1 MVRSRL
7 PLVALMGA
15 TLGCTQEDSAPA
27 TAYEDDGPTLLQR
40 LKGEDT
46 SKGGGIRALTPEE
59 RESLLPRPLP
69 VPEGMRAQAPAA
81 PEPSDGGSASPDYAE
96 QRRQQY
102 AQRMQQLQEDA
113 ARRDEGI
120 GRTGEEAA
128 ADRLLAE
135 GPVPKDLAGQRRQQ
149 LAKER
154 LFKEQNPGSG
164 KGSGIMRRELI
175 QIIRSDGG
183 TTATVKE

>member
-7 PLVALMGA
+7 PLVALLGA
-15 TLGCTQEDSAPA
+15 AMGCTQDDSAPA
-27 TAYEDDGPTLLQR
+27 TASEDDGPTLLQR

-46 SKGGGIRALTPEE
+46 SKGGGVRALTPEE
-59 RESLLPRPLP
+59 RASLLPRPIP
-69 VPEGMRAQAPAA
+69 VPEGMQAQVPAA
-81 PEPSDGGSASPDYAE
+81 PEPSDGGSTPPDYAE
-96 QRRQQY
+96 QRRQQH

-113 ARRDEGI
+113 ARREAGI
-120 GRTGEEAA
+120 ERTDEEAA

-154 LFKEQNPGSG
+154 LFKELNPGGG
-164 KGSGIMRRELI
+164 KGSGIMRREII
-175 QIIRSDGG
+175 QIIRADGG